1 MLSGMGARCN
11 QCPEPLP
18 AARFGNSMLVCLR
31 CVNGVING
39 ADQTEL
45 SGKPDGRRMARGR
58 EWLVHAVPLANRSD
72 LASNVSGF
80 IHVLALATASTA
92 VLIRLE
98 CLLYHA

>member
-80 IHVLALATASTA
+80 IHVLAPLATASTA
-92 VLIRLE
+92 VLGQ
-98 CLLYHA
+98 C